1 MTQNEINKRVSKIIE
16 RFSANVSNELIIIW
30 NDLDID
36 LTKKEIYE
44 VLTGLIARQI
54 TLATH
59 FMKCPN
65 LWTGDLGPI
74 ILRSMIDNYIN
85 FAWIIKE
92 PLERSRKYILYGL
105 GQEKLIIEHRKN
117 EIISEGSDPKDDI
130 LVKYSEAWM
139 NSQRFSFFTEVNIG
153 SWSGISVREMAE
165 QANCLDF
172 YNYSYLPFSSV
183 VHNMWNHINRYNLK
197 TSENPLHKFLLI
209 PKLPEVRIIIEFIE
223 IAARYVDKMLQTYD
237 ENFPCKTKRK
247 SSYAEFL
254 KSYNSLMDKMTNES
268 S

>member
-1 MTQNEINKRVSKIIE
+1 MTQNEINKKVSKIIE
-16 RFSANVSNELIIIW
+16 RFSLDTQNELKIIW
-30 NDLDID
+30 NSIDID

-44 VLTGLIARQI
+44 VLIGLIARQI

-65 LWTGDLGPI
+65 LWTGNLGPI

-117 EIISEGSDPKDDI
+117 EIINEGSDPKNDI
-130 LVKYSEAWM
+130 LIKYSEAWI

-153 SWSGISVREMAE
+153 SWSGISVREMAV
-165 QANCLDF
+165 QADCLDF
-172 YNYSYLPFSSV
+172 YNYSYLPFSSA
-183 VHNMWNHINRYNLK
+183 VHNMWNHITRYNLK
-197 TSENPLHKFLLI
+197 PSDNPLHKFLLI
-209 PKLPEVRIIIEFIE
+209 PEIPEIRIIIEFIE
-223 IAARYVDKMLQTYD
+223 IAARYVDKMFQTYD
-237 ENFPCKTKRK
+237 EYFPISKKRK
-247 SSYAEFL
+247 SSYMTFL
-254 KSYNSLMDKMTNES
+254 KSYKSLMEKITKGS
-268 S
+268 A